1 MTGPF
6 HSSRPPVRHVLA
18 IRGRAASVRARA
30 YLAGAPVGYCE
41 APQGRTI
48 RSASV
53 VSFSGWALSRP
64 VRQDLRIEVRRDG
77 IVLATAQPATR
88 RPDVARLY
96 GPRAVD
102 SGWSAEVEVGPG
114 SEASGIEVVAVD
126 GRGETVLARY
136 RARPAVTPDTSV
148 VSRCHGSIDHP
159 EPGQVLGDAVVNV
172 FGWVGID
179 GEPADVVDVYLDDR
193 PAVRARRCDA
203 RADLCGI
210 GVFPDS
216 TALVAGYSA
225 LIVLP
230 EVDRPRS
237 AVVRVAARGMNG
249 AVWTPPPVPVRIQPR
264 PVRATAEPLGPPGA
278 LPHVLD
284 RGADVT
290 TGRPRVC
297 VFTHS
302 LRLGGGELY
311 LQELLLRLADAG
323 VGDFL
328 VVAPED
334 GALRP
339 ALEHAGIEVHIT
351 SGYAVDADRYSG
363 RLAELAALLA
373 SWRADVALVNT
384 LGVFPAADAA
394 RRLGVPVVWTI
405 HESFPLEV
413 FSLLN
418 WGPAGLHPAI
428 AEAWRRALAEA
439 DEVVFE
445 SEATR
450 ELFAGEV
457 PGLAGRCIRYGIDPS
472 AISVY
477 EDTHDRDAVR
487 AELGFGR
494 QHRVLLCMGVYLD
507 RKSQLALVHAFADL
521 AALHPQ
527 ARLVL
532 VGDHPSDYARVV
544 RRLVAERGV
553 RDSVRLAA
561 IDPDT
566 YRWYRSAD
574 VLVSASDT
582 ESLPRSVLEAMTF
595 GVPILAADVFGLS
608 EVITDG
614 VNGWLCEARSG
625 VSLLAGLRR
634 VLQCSADE
642 LAEMSAAARADAKAF
657 DGQGYAS
664 AYHQLIAEL
673 TERHRSRRG
682 PDQQ

>member
-1 MTGPF
+1 MRT
-6 HSSRPPVRHVLA
+6 
-18 IRGRAASVRARA
+18 RA

-41 APQGRTI
+41 SPRGRTVPSD
-48 RSASV
+48 RV

-64 VRQDLRIEVRRDG
+64 GRDVPRVEVRQDGV
-77 IVLATAQPATR
+77 VLAGVRPDGR

-96 GPRAVD
+96 GRRAVV
-102 SGWSAEVEVGPG
+102 SGWSADVAVGVG
-114 SEASGIEVVAVD
+114 RAASGIEVVAVD

-136 RARPAVTPDTSV
+136 RLGPASASAAADAGV
-148 VSRCHGSIDHP
+148 VSRVHGSIDHP

-172 FGWVGID
+172 FGWVGLD
-179 GEPADVVDVYLDDR
+179 GEPADVVEVYLDDR
-193 PAVRARRCDA
+193 PALRARRCDA
-203 RADLCGI
+203 RADLAGI

-230 EVDRPRS
+230 EVDRPRG
-237 AVVRVAARGMNG
+237 AVVRVAARSMNG
-249 AVWTPPPVPVRIQPR
+249 TVWTPPPVPIRIQPR
-264 PVRATAEPLGPPGA
+264 SSRTGAEPMGPIGA
-278 LPHVLD
+278 LQHVVD
-284 RGADVT
+284 RGVEVAV
-290 TGRPRVC
+290 GRPRVC

-311 LQELLLRLADAG
+311 LQELLLRLADAR
-323 VGDFL
+323 VADFL
-328 VVAPED
+328 VVTPED

-339 ALEHAGIEVHIT
+339 ALEQAGIEVHIT
-351 SGYAVDADRYSG
+351 AGYAVDAGRYAA
-363 RLAELAALLA
+363 RLAELAALMA
-373 SWRADVALVNT
+373 SWRTDVALVNT

-394 RRLGVPVVWTI
+394 RRLGVPVVWSI

-418 WGPAGLHPAI
+418 WGPAGLHPTI
-428 AEAWRRALAEA
+428 TQAWRRALAEA

-450 ELFAGEV
+450 QLFAAEV
-457 PGLAGRCIRYGIDPS
+457 PGLTGRCIRYGIDPS

-477 EDTHDRDAVR
+477 EDAHDRDEVR
-487 AELGFGR
+487 AGLGFGR
-494 QHRVLLCMGVYLD
+494 EHRVLLCMGVYLD

-521 AALHPQ
+521 AALHPN
-527 ARLVL
+527 ARLIL
-532 VGDHPSDYARVV
+532 VGDHPSEYAQVV
-544 RRLVAERGV
+544 HRLVAERGV
-553 RDSVRLAA
+553 TESVRLEP

-574 VLVSASDT
+574 ALVSASDT

-608 EVITDG
+608 EVVTDG

-625 VSLLAGLRR
+625 VSLLAGLQR
-634 VLQCSADE
+634 VLQCPADE
-642 LAEMSAAARADAKAF
+642 LAEMSASARADAKAF

-664 AYHQLIAEL
+664 AYHQLIAQL
-673 TERHRSRRG
+673 AERQRSTRG
-682 PDQQ
+682 TDRE